1 MNIIVELIYN
11 MLHSSVI
18 GFLGVSGIV
27 IFFAVIVSAAFYR
40 IQEVKKLEEKH
51 N

>member
-1 MNIIVELIYN
+1 MGIIGELIYN

-27 IFFAVIVSAAFYR
+27 IFFVMIVSAAFYR
-40 IQEVKKLEEKH
+40 IQELKKVEEEH